1 MHIVVQLTQKGG
13 DCLLYEMEGLCVNA
27 SWCPGGQGHAM
38 NLGILSPGI
47 MTGKLGI
54 LSTLFSYTQGRKEQI
69 GRIRYC
75 MYVCN
80 K

>member
-13 DCLLYEMEGLCVNA
+13 DCLLYEMEEGLFVNA
-27 SWCPGGQGHAM
+27 SWCPPGGQGHAM

-54 LSTLFSYTQGRKEQI
+54 LSTLFSCTQGRNEL
-69 GRIRYC
+69 GEFVTAC
-75 MYVCN
+75 M
-80 K
+80 